1 MIMKLSR
8 TFALLFFV
16 SLLLPAQVIKIGS
29 VAPDR
34 SPWNDALKEI
44 AREWEAITKGQV
56 RLKIYP
62 GGIAGS
68 EEDMIRKM
76 KVGILGGAVLTNIG
90 LTKIDAD
97 AFVLSTP
104 FMFQSQ
110 EEMAYVMERLVPT
123 FEKQIKG
130 KGFQVIVWTMS
141 GWVNFFSK
149 SPVLYPRDLKNQKL
163 SFTTGEPAM
172 EQAWKKSGYHIVP
185 SELKD
190 LMMALQSGMV
200 DAFYLPPLVA
210 GSGQYFPLAP
220 HMCSLKIAPLVG
232 GMVIT
237 EKIWERIPEIFIQP
251 MMEVVDRISKKL
263 AGETD
268 DLEKKALATMIK
280 NGLIVHEAP
289 AESLP
294 QWKEAAAKGMD
305 ELVGKIYSRDIYEK
319 LQQILKEY
327 RKKNGG
333 QPY

>member
-1 MIMKLSR
+1 MKWAR
-8 TFALLFFV
+8 TLAIIFLMSFM
-16 SLLLPAQVIKIGS
+16 LPAQVIKIGS

-68 EEDMIRKM
+68 EDDMIRKM
-76 KVGILGGAVLTNIG
+76 KVGTLGGAVLTNIG
-90 LTKIDAD
+90 LTKIDPD

-104 FMFQSQ
+104 FMFQS
-110 EEMAYVMERLVPT
+110 EKEMAYVMERLIPA
-123 FEKQIKG
+123 FEKQIRE
-130 KGFQVIVWTMS
+130 KGFKVVIWTMS

-149 SPVLYPRDLKNQKL
+149 DPVLYPQDLKKQKL

-185 SELKD
+185 TELKD

-232 GMVIT
+232 GMVIVD
-237 EKIWERIPEIFIQP
+237 KIWERIPENYIKP
-251 MMEVVDRISKKL
+251 MMDAVDRVSKKL

-268 DLEKKALATMIK
+268 ALEKKALTTMKK
-280 NGLIVHEAP
+280 NGLTIHEAP
-289 AESLP
+289 ADSLSK
-294 QWKEAAAKGMD
+294 WKEAAAKGMD
-305 ELVGKIYSRDIYEK
+305 ELIGKIFTRDIYER

-327 RKKNGG
+327 RQKNEG
-333 QPY
+333 